1 MEIVKVEDLM
11 VGDEIVIP
19 HMSKFLYLKV
29 MTQPKKRTKALR
41 WGGGNDGYKAVKC
54 SCKVNSKTHVWANG
68 YKTTEHEYEFTG
80 LEHNGTKYVDLN
92 YKSIMLIKRETL

>member
-19 HMSKFLYLKV
+19 HMSSFIYLKV
-29 MTQPKKRTKALR
+29 MVQPKKRTKALR
-41 WGGGNDGYKAVKC
+41 WGGYGYKAVKC
-54 SCKVNSKTHVWANG
+54 SCKMVNVQPTQKYYRTRV
-68 YKTTEHEYEFTG
+68 EYEFTSLG
-80 LEHNGTKYVDLN
+80 HNTTKYVDLN